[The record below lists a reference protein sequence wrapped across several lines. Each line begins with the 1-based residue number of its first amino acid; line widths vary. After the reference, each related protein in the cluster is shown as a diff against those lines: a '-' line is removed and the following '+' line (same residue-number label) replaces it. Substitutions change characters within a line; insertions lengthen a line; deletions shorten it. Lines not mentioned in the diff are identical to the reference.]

1 MTSYRLD
8 NMLAIFYLALLFLNH
23 ITYCKTI
30 LKEYNDILALKNNVI
45 RNVVYCNYVENAVGL
60 KSRAFFPN

>member
-1 MTSYRLD
+1 MTSYKID
-8 NMLAIFYLALLFLNH
+8 NMFAIHLFLNH

-30 LKEYNDILALKNNVI
+30 LKEYNDILALKINVI

-60 KSRAFFPN
+60 KSRAFFPK